1 MIPAYLSPLAN
12 HLWQSTLF
20 AAVAG
25 ALVFALRRHYAPAR
39 HWLWLAASLK
49 FLIPFS
55 LLIGAGAR
63 LGWTRA
69 PVIVVHRVSIVVE
82 EIGHPLVPLDLG
94 FLMPSATTRPM
105 SADNLT
111 LVLLAV
117 WLGGFAFILFRWW
130 SRWRRINATVRASQP
145 LREGRE
151 LEALRRLER
160 VTGIRKPVELL
171 SSTSS
176 LEPGIFGILRP
187 VLVLPAGIADRL
199 VDAQLDAILAH
210 ELCHVRRRDNL
221 MAALHMVVETIFWFH
236 PLVWW
241 LGARLVEERERAC
254 DEEVLRLGSEPQ
266 VYAESILKVCEFY
279 LESPLVC
286 ASGVTGAD
294 LKKRI
299 EDIMTHRISHK
310 LDLARKVLLAAFG
323 MAAVAGPVVIGLVN
337 APPSRAQEKMLTT
350 APKEFEVASIKP
362 SAPGGRGIRVQIAPG
377 GRLDAGN
384 ITVKFLIQ
392 QAYNVKDFQI
402 SGGPGWINSE
412 RYDLVAKADGDV
424 GRMEQIRPLIQK
436 LLADRFQLTI
446 HRDTKELPIY
456 ALVVGKNGSKLKESA
471 ANGPGPQIRMGR
483 GLINGQGMDMGM
495 LANQLSQAIGRTV
508 LDKTDLKG
516 QYDIKLEFT
525 PEDGPGRGPGDG
537 PEAAPPPDT
546 AGPSIFTALQEQLGL
561 KLESSKGPVQIIVI
575 DRIEKPTE
583 N

>member
-12 HLWQSTLF
+12 HLWQSSLF

-25 ALVFALRRHYAPAR
+25 LIVFSLRKHYALAR
-39 HWLWLAASLK
+39 HWLWLAASVK

-55 LLIGAGAR
+55 LLTGIGAQ
-63 LGWTRA
+63 LGWIRP
-69 PVIVVHRVSIVVE
+69 PVTIVHRVSIVTEDISRPFVSLDVALPL
-82 EIGHPLVPLDLG
+82 HPDT
-94 FLMPSATTRPM
+94 ARPVAPD
-105 SADNLT
+105 SVT
-111 LVLLAV
+111 LILLAV
-117 WLGGFAFILFRWW
+117 WLCGFAFVLFRWW
-130 SRWRRINATVRASQP
+130 SRWRRVSAAIRTSLP

-151 LEALRRLER
+151 FDALRRLER
-160 VTGIRKPVELL
+160 IAGIRKPVELL

-187 VLVLPAGIADRL
+187 VLVLPAGIGDRL
-199 VDAQLDAILAH
+199 ADGQLDAILAH
-210 ELCHVRRRDNL
+210 ELCHIRRRDNL
-221 MAALHMVVETIFWFH
+221 MAALHMLVETIFWFH

-323 MAAVAGPVVIGLVN
+323 MAAVAGPIVIGLMN
-337 APPSRAQEKMLTT
+337 APPSRAQEQAKTPP
-350 APKEFEVASIKP
+350 PKEFEVTSIKP
-362 SAPGGRGIRVQIAPG
+362 AAPGGRGVRVQMAPG
-377 GRLDAGN
+377 GRLNASN

-412 RYDLVAKADGDV
+412 RYDLVAKADADV
-424 GRMEQIRPLIQK
+424 GIGQLRPLIEK

-446 HRDTKELPIY
+446 HRDTKELPVY
-456 ALVVGKNGSKLKESA
+456 ALVVGKNGPKFKESA
-471 ANGPGPQIRMGR
+471 SDNPGPQIRMGR
-483 GLINGQGMDMGM
+483 GVIDGRSMGMDMLSSQ
-495 LANQLSQAIGRTV
+495 LATSLGRNVVDRTG
-508 LDKTDLKG
+508 LKG
-516 QYDIKLEFT
+516 KYEIKLEWT
-525 PEDGPGRGPGDG
+525 QEEGQGRGPADG

-546 AGPSIFTALQEQLGL
+546 TGPSLFTALQEQLGL
-561 KLESSKGPVQIIVI
+561 KLESSKGPVEIIVI